1 MINSATVAVRN
12 DSRLGSIY
20 ERIRKRRGWQ
30 KAKIA
35 VARHMLEIIWHM
47 LTLGEEYR
55 IQNKTLTQRKY
66 MGMHRIVTLS

>member
-1 MINSATVAVRN
+1 MINSATAVRN

-30 KAKIA
+30 KAKIV

-47 LTLGEEYR
+47 LTTGEEYR
-55 IQNKTLTQRKY
+55 TQSKTLTQRKY
-66 MGMHRIVTLS
+66 KRMHRIATLS